1 MVLIKDIVA
10 DFGGCDF
17 LLPYF
22 RRQLGVKDEDEPLS
36 AVAGVR
42 IVTDEAGG
50 YVDKEFDDYCR
61 ERQLPVAVI
70 HCPYI
75 VGTGMTGLMRK
86 IVAGIYKGTFV
97 HITGNDARISVV
109 HATDVAKAAS
119 IAAGSQGSYTLTDGS
134 DPAVHDLAEA
144 FAHRMGDKRI
154 FSIAPRWAR
163 LWYGRRYFDTLTTTH
178 TSADTFCTAF
188 PDLHPVDV
196 VEYLKT
202 HVYDEQSL

>member
-22 RRQLGVKDEDEPLS
+22 QRQWGIADDDETLP
-36 AVAGVR
+36 ATAGVR
-42 IVTDEAGG
+42 IETDETEGAEHA
-50 YVDKEFDDYCR
+50 EFDEYCR
-61 ERQLPVAVI
+61 QRQIPVVVI
-70 HCPYI
+70 RCPYI

-86 IVAGIYKGTFV
+86 IAAGIYKGTFV
-97 HITGNDARISVV
+97 HISGNDACISVV
-109 HATDVAKAAS
+109 HATDVARAAS
-119 IAAGSQGSYTLTDGS
+119 IAAGSQGNYTLTDGT
-134 DPAVHDLAEA
+134 DPSVHDLAEA

-154 FSIAPRWAR
+154 FNIAPRWAK
-163 LWYGRRYFDTLTTTH
+163 LWYGRQYFKTLTTSH
-178 TSADTFCTAF
+178 TAADTFCTVF
-188 PDLHPVDV
+188 TDLQPASV